1 MKKSVAFTIFG
12 VMAAVII
19 GVGVYAWTLDSRLE
33 NAARA
38 GAAYGGGAVGEF
50 AGALAELDESMRE
63 SCYATDSALQSTLCA
78 KAAANAASAVT
89 ALASMP
95 GATQELE
102 TLSQYINGA
111 GDYTLYLSKETAQGR
126 TLTEDERE
134 TLSQLSA
141 AVSDISFETGGI
153 FSALDAGDVLLDEY
167 GSTLSEAEG
176 TVGAA
181 LAKLDAALDDFP
193 QLEYDGL
200 YSYTDGTAELVY
212 GLATVNEETARQKAA
227 DFLGVERS
235 ALNPT
240 GLSGGDVPCYGFELT
255 EGDSTR
261 WVSVTE
267 QGGIVASVT
276 GSCSGGEAAVTAEEA
291 EDTAAQ
297 FLAGRFDGEF
307 AVMSVSEQPGAFAF
321 TFAPVEN
328 DILLLPDTIS
338 VTVDAATGEVC
349 ACSAANY
356 ILYHGEREALAPAV
370 DEESAAAVVS
380 SSLTIEDSR
389 LVLTRSDGGD
399 EALCWEFACTDGD
412 GNPVYVFVDAEMGRE
427 VKIELART

>member
-50 AGALAELDESMRE
+50 AG
-63 SCYATDSALQSTLCA
+63 ATDSALQSTLCA

-153 FSALDAGDVLLDEY
+153 FAALDAGDVLLDEY
-167 GSTLSEAEG
+167 GSTLSEARPWPSWTPHWTTSRSWSTTG
-176 TVGAA
+176 SILT
-181 LAKLDAALDDFP
+181 P
-193 QLEYDGL
+193 
-200 YSYTDGTAELVY
+200 
-212 GLATVNEETARQKAA
+212 TAR
-227 DFLGVERS
+227 RS
-235 ALNPT
+235 
-240 GLSGGDVPCYGFELT
+240 
-255 EGDSTR
+255 
-261 WVSVTE
+261 W
-267 QGGIVASVT
+267 
-276 GSCSGGEAAVTAEEA
+276 
-291 EDTAAQ
+291 
-297 FLAGRFDGEF
+297 
-307 AVMSVSEQPGAFAF
+307 
-321 TFAPVEN
+321 
-328 DILLLPDTIS
+328 
-338 VTVDAATGEVC
+338 
-349 ACSAANY
+349 
-356 ILYHGEREALAPAV
+356 
-370 DEESAAAVVS
+370 
-380 SSLTIEDSR
+380 
-389 LVLTRSDGGD
+389 
-399 EALCWEFACTDGD
+399 
-412 GNPVYVFVDAEMGRE
+412 
-427 VKIELART
+427 

>member
-153 FSALDAGDVLLDEY
+153 FAALDAGDVLLDEY
-167 GSTLSEAEG
+167 GSTLSEAKG

-200 YSYTDGTAELVY
+200 YSYTDGTAELVD

-267 QGGIVASVT
+267 QGNGQLLKRR
-276 GSCSGGEAAVTAEEA
+276 GG
-291 EDTAAQ
+291 
-297 FLAGRFDGEF
+297 R
-307 AVMSVSEQPGAFAF
+307 
-321 TFAPVEN
+321 
-328 DILLLPDTIS
+328 
-338 VTVDAATGEVC
+338 
-349 ACSAANY
+349 
-356 ILYHGEREALAPAV
+356 
-370 DEESAAAVVS
+370 
-380 SSLTIEDSR
+380 
-389 LVLTRSDGGD
+389 DGG
-399 EALCWEFACTDGD
+399 G
-412 GNPVYVFVDAEMGRE
+412 GGGHGRA
-427 VKIELART
+427 VPGRAF